1 MAEKLTPR
9 QVAGRLN
16 QKKSKGLTDD
26 GRAALREAALR
37 NQPWRHSTGPRTE
50 AGKLRSRANALKTG
64 RYAFTTLPEELK
76 TIIRQSPWF
85 GRRRR

>member
-26 GRAALREAALR
+26 GRVALREAALR

-50 AGKLRSRANALKTG
+50 TGKMRSRGNALKTG
-64 RYAFTTLPEELK
+64 RYAFTALPEELK
-76 TIIRQSPWF
+76 AILRQSPWF